1 MIDSTSTAGP
11 IHASRTRCAS
21 AKSSGSASSGRA
33 ARRSASR
40 RSICSRR
47 SSSVARASSSAA
59 ACMVGEDTVRGM
71 PSLRSL
77 AVDTGALRSRPF
89 RRLWVG
95 QLVSLI
101 GRQITVVAVPFQVYA
116 LTRSPIAVGLLG
128 LVQVVP
134 LITFSITAGVIA
146 DRVDRR
152 LILLVTQVALAVCSG
167 LLALGALRGNPPVVL
182 IYVIVAVAAAFA

>member
-33 ARRSASR
+33 ARRSARR

-77 AVDTGALRSRPF
+77 AVDTGALRSRPY
-89 RRLWVG
+89 RRLWTG
-95 QLVSLI
+95 QLVSLV
-101 GRQITVVAVPFQVYA
+101 GRQITVVAVPFQVYS
-116 LTRSPIAVGLLG
+116 LTHSPLAVGATG
-128 LVQVVP
+128 LVQAIC
-134 LITFSITAGVIA
+134 LIGASLAAGAIS
-146 DRVDRR
+146 DRFDKRR
-152 LILLVTQVALAVCSG
+152 ILLVTQLGLALCSALLAV
-167 LLALGALRGNPPVVL
+167 GALSGRPPL
-182 IYVIVAVAAAFA
+182 